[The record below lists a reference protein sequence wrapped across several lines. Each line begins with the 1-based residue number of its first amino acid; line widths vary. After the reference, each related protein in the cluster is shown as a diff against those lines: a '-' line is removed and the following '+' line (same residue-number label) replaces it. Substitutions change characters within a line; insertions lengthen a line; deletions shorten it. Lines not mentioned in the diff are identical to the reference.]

1 VTADRPARD
10 RRRSRRRAT
19 PSADDAALGIVV
31 VTARVALAGTRL
43 LARAPGVAPFL
54 ERTAATGRAARVR
67 GRERIE
73 SAAQTA
79 LAAPEVGRIVDG
91 ALAGPLPETVARSSI
106 EHHVG
111 DRVAAELEPERER
124 LLQQLL
130 DSPEFDQALQRALS
144 SPRVR
149 EAIAMQTTTLAEEII
164 GDVRR
169 RLVGL
174 DERLSPRPA
183 DPSMPF
189 AGLWSRGAAF
199 AVDLVFAHVI
209 FLVAT
214 ALVGLV
220 GSLVGDLRPVWLFGA
235 LAGGGWMLLVG
246 GYFAFFWTLG
256 GQTPGM
262 RLLHLRV
269 IGRSGQPLGLGRAL
283 LRFVALLLAI
293 IPLFAGLLPILFD
306 GKRRGLQDFVAQ
318 TIVLYAD

>member
-1 VTADRPARD
+1 VSAGPPARD
-10 RRRSRRRAT
+10 SRRSRRRAP
-19 PSADDAALGIVV
+19 PSGDDAALGIVV

-54 ERTAATGRAARVR
+54 ERSAATGRAARAR

-79 LAAPEVGRIVDG
+79 LTAPEVGRIVDG
-91 ALAGPLPETVARSSI
+91 ALAGPLPERVVRSSVD
-106 EHHVG
+106 HHVG

-149 EAIAMQTTTLAEEII
+149 EAIAKQTTSLADEIV
-164 GDVRR
+164 GDVRG
-169 RLVGL
+169 RLETV
-174 DERLSPRPA
+174 DERLAARPA
-183 DPSMPF
+183 DASQPF
-189 AGLWSRGAAF
+189 AGLWSRSAAF
-199 AVDLVFAHVI
+199 AVDLVVAHLI
-209 FLVAT
+209 FLVAA

-220 GSLVGDLRPVWLFGA
+220 GSLVDLRPAWVFEA
-235 LAGGGWMLLVG
+235 LAGAGWLLLVG

-269 IGRSGQPLGLGRAL
+269 VRGNGQPLGLGRAL

-293 IPLFAGLLPILFD
+293 IPLFAGLLPVLFD

-318 TIVLYAD
+318 TVVLHTD

>member
-1 VTADRPARD
+1 
-10 RRRSRRRAT
+10 
-19 PSADDAALGIVV
+19 

-54 ERTAATGRAARVR
+54 ERSAATGRAARAR

-91 ALAGPLPETVARSSI
+91 ALAGPLPETVARSSV

-111 DRVAAELEPERER
+111 DRLVAELEPERER
-124 LLQQLL
+124 WLQQLL

-149 EAIAMQTTTLAEEII
+149 EALAKQTTTLADEIV

-169 RLVGL
+169 RLVAVDG
-174 DERLSPRPA
+174 RLAARPA
-183 DPSMPF
+183 DASLPF
-189 AGLWSRGAAF
+189 AGFWSRSAAF
-199 AVDLVFAHVI
+199 AVDLVVAHLI
-209 FLVAT
+209 FLVAA

-220 GSLVGDLRPVWLFGA
+220 GSLVGDLRPAWLFGA
-235 LAGGGWMLLVG
+235 LAGAGWVILVG
-246 GYFAFFWTLG
+246 GYFVFFWTLG

-269 IGRSGQPLGLGRAL
+269 LARGGQPLGIGRAL
-283 LRFVALLLAI
+283 LRFLALLLAI
-293 IPLFAGLLPILFD
+293 VPLFAGLLPVLFD
-306 GKRRGLQDFVAQ
+306 GKRRGLQDLVAQ
-318 TIVLYAD
+318 TVVLYAD